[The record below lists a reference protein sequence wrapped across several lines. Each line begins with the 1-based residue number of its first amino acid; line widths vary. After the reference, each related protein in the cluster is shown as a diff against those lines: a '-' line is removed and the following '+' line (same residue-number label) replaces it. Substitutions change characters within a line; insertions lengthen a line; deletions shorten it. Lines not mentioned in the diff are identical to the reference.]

1 MTRSAPSPGTEN
13 HEPHPCTSV
22 KLHSPI
28 PHKKTRLEIIPLIDV
43 MFFLLASFMMVSLTM
58 TKQQTI
64 KVNLPMASASQP
76 DFKPDMINIGVNAT
90 GDIYLDTQL
99 TALPDL
105 ERKLTARHAQDPNTP
120 VYISGDAET
129 RHADMVKALD
139 AVRRTGFNKVAFNVK
154 PSAVGGASAPAPAP
168 APASA
173 PTPAPAPEK

>member
-1 MTRSAPSPGTEN
+1 M
-13 HEPHPCTSV
+13 

-76 DFKPDMINIGVNAT
+76 DFKPDMINIGVSAQ

-99 TALPDL
+99 TALPEL
-105 ERKLTARHAQDPNTP
+105 ERKLTARHAQDANTP

-154 PSAVGGASAPAPAP
+154 ASAGGVAPGRAPASGTAAPAPA
-168 APASA
+168 APAAAPA
-173 PTPAPAPEK
+173 PTPAPAPAK

>member
-1 MTRSAPSPGTEN
+1 M
-13 HEPHPCTSV
+13 

-28 PHKKTRLEIIPLIDV
+28 PQKKTRLEIIPLIDV

-64 KVNLPMASASQP
+64 KVNLPVASASQP
-76 DFKPDMINIGVNAT
+76 DYKPDMINLAVNAT

-99 TALPDL
+99 VSLPDV
-105 ERKLTARHAQDPNTP
+105 EKKLSARFGQDPNTP

-139 AVRRTGFNKVAFNVK
+139 VVRRVGFNKVAFNVK
-154 PSAVGGASAPAPAP
+154 PTAAGAAAAPAPATAP
-168 APASA
+168 APA
-173 PTPAPAPEK
+173 K